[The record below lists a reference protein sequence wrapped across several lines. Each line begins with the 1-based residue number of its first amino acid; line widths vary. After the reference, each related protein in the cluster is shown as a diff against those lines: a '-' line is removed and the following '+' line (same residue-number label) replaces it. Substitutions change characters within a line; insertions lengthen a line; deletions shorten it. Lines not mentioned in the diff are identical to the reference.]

1 MNMRIGGLASGMDI
15 DQLVSEMMRAER
27 TKVDTITQDKTL
39 LSWRQEAYQ
48 EVNRLLAN
56 FILDSKKD
64 LGLTRVTSS
73 GTLFSSGVNSL
84 DWVKSATISNE
95 DLAQVQAATGAVAGT
110 YQLKVSRL
118 ASNWSAAS
126 SAAVSVG
133 DKANLATQFGLAD
146 TDELNFTITTN
157 LGSVNIHKTDLSSV
171 SLNDVIKEI
180 NQANIGVTALYD
192 AELDRFFLQ
201 TKNTGVANTI
211 EISDES
217 TLSGGGSG
225 SNFLTGSNNTLKLQ
239 YLDDGGAA
247 REVADSTAYS
257 GVDALFDFGA
267 ATGLTQ
273 SSNTFTLNN
282 VNFTLK
288 ETGTATLN
296 VATNVQGIY
305 AKISDFV
312 QKYNEM
318 LEKTNGELSAKRYSD
333 YRPLTDAQRESLSDK
348 QAEKWEEKAKSGL
361 LRNDSVLART
371 LSSIRSGLY
380 EKVAGSTGVF
390 AQLTEIGITTESY
403 DRGSRGGKLMID
415 SSKLTKA
422 IERDADSVLE
432 LLFKKPESSLALKQE
447 STLTAAEIAEKRSQS
462 GLITRLYDNV
472 IAGMKDVISKAGP
485 GNDVELYR
493 NVNSTI
499 LIDFVVEHGS
509 ISMLDRD
516 MGHLEKRIDT
526 LEIYLAKKETRYWSQ
541 FTAMEKAMQR
551 MNQQSAWIAQQFGGL
566 SS

>member
-73 GTLFSSGVNSL
+73 GTLLSSGVNSL

-217 TLSGGGSG
+217 RLSGGGSG
-225 SNFLTGSNNTLKLQ
+225 KFLTGSNNTLKLQ

>member
-1 MNMRIGGLASGMDI
+1 MNMRIGGLTTGMDI

-39 LSWRQEAYQ
+39 LSWRQEVYQ

-64 LGLTRVTSS
+64 WGLTQLTSA
-73 GTLFSSGVNSL
+73 GTLLSSGVNSL

-201 TKNTGVANTI
+201 TKNTGSSNTI
-211 EISDES
+211 QISDQS
-217 TLSGGGSG
+217 VLSSGG
-225 SNFLTGSNNTLKLQ
+225 NFLTGSNNTLKLQ
-239 YLDDGGAA
+239 YLDDGGAPQ
-247 REVADSTAYS
+247 ELADSTAYS

-282 VNFTLK
+282 VTFTLK
-288 ETGTATLN
+288 ETGKATLN

-305 AKISDFV
+305 AKINDFV

-318 LEKTNGELSAKRYSD
+318 LEKINGELSEKRYAD
-333 YRPLTDAQRESLSDK
+333 YRPLTDAQRESMSDK
-348 QAEKWEEKAKSGL
+348 QVEKWEEKAKSGL

-371 LSSIRSGLY
+371 LNSVRSGLY
-380 EKVAGSTGVF
+380 EKVTGITGAF
-390 AQLTEIGITTESY
+390 AQLTAIGITTESY

-415 SSKLTKA
+415 SAKLTKA
-422 IERDADSVLE
+422 IERDADGVLE
-432 LLFKKPESSLALKQE
+432 LLFKKPDSSLTLKQE
-447 STLTAAEIAEKRSQS
+447 SEMTAAEIAEKRSQS

-493 NVNSTI
+493 SVNSTM

-516 MGHLEKRIDT
+516 MGHLDKRIDT
-526 LEIYLAKKETRYWSQ
+526 LEVYLVKKENRYWSQ
-541 FTAMEKAMQR
+541 FTAMEKAIQR

>member
-73 GTLFSSGVNSL
+73 GTLLSSGVNSL

-217 TLSGGGSG
+217 RLSGGGSG
-225 SNFLTGSNNTLKLQ
+225 KFLTGSDNVLKLQ
-239 YLDDGGAA
+239 YLDDDGAA
-247 REVADSTAYS
+247 QEVAHSITYS

-380 EKVAGSTGVF
+380 EKVAGITGVF

-493 NVNSTI
+493 SVNSTM

-516 MGHLEKRIDT
+516 MSHLEKRIDT